1 MTTTE
6 TNTRPARTRQPL
18 VDIFETEAGLRLWAD
33 LPGVDERSVEVELV
47 DGVLAIRGRVALE
60 EYENVAPLHTV
71 YDVGNFDARFKL
83 SSAIDG
89 GGIRAT
95 LRNGVLELDL
105 PKVESAKPR
114 RIEIG

>member
-6 TNTRPARTRQPL
+6 ANTRPARTRQPK
-18 VDIFETEAGLRLWAD
+18 VDILETEAGLRLWAD

-60 EYENVAPLHTV
+60 DYENLAPLHTEC
-71 YDVGNFDARFKL
+71 DVGNFDARFRL

-89 GGIRAT
+89 AGIRAT